1 MCGSSREGLGIR
13 DGYPEAQD
21 PNCCGRI
28 FEHPINQFY
37 QHDLYN
43 NTWSTNNH
51 ILIKQLKKSIWKN
64 SAA

>member
-13 DGYPEAQD
+13 DGYSEVQD
-21 PNCCGRI
+21 PNCYPRI